1 MAATRVKKTIS
12 FNPLA
17 ADTQRKTRLL
27 DVAKPT
33 APSAS
38 PRPPK
43 ASTAAAKK
51 ISPDEVKTPAVKK
64 VVTSTKKSPVKAP
77 STVATA
83 PKKKSAK
90 TTPTISAAP
99 KKKPAKKVESVPLET
114 LQPPVDEPVIPAE
127 PIASN
132 SAHEALAE
140 QAVVIP
146 KKTWFAARHSVQAYD
161 GHSVTSHEIVVSKG
175 SKALGFNDRGGA
187 FVSLMHLEGPIDDS
201 NSTFFPLAIAGF
213 ALGGPLGIAAASL
226 FGLRKQ
232 TIYLA
237 RQSAGNGTYVSLGW
251 RDINYLKRNGSKVQH
266 LVSAETATT

>member
-17 ADTQRKTRLL
+17 VDTTRKTRLI
-27 DVAKPT
+27 DVAQPA

-38 PRPPK
+38 PRQPK
-43 ASTAAAKK
+43 ASATAAKK

-64 VVTSTKKSPVKAP
+64 IAKPPKKAPVKTP
-77 STVATA
+77 LTVVAA

-90 TTPTISAAP
+90 TTPTISTTP

-114 LQPPVDEPVIPAE
+114 LQTPADEPVIQAE

-140 QAVVIP
+140 EAVVSP
-146 KKTWFAARHSVQAYD
+146 KKSWFAARHNVQAYD
-161 GHSVTSHEIVVSKG
+161 GHSVTSHEIIVSRG

-187 FVSLMHLEGPIDDS
+187 FISLMHLEGPIDDS

-226 FGLRKQ
+226 FSFRKQ

-237 RQSAGNGTYVSLGW
+237 RQSGGSGTYVSLGW
-251 RDINYLKRNGSKVQH
+251 RDINFLKRNGSKVQR
-266 LVSAETATT
+266 LVSAETATA